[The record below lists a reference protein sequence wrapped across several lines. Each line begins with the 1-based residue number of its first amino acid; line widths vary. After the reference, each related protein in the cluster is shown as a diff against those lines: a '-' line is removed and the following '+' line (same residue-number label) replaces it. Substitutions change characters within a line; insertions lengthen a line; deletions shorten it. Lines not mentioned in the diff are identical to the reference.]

1 MRRQE
6 QLRSMILAW
15 YAEHDPGSPID
26 EDGEQYSVHI
36 SPAAMERRIINM
48 RAVQERIGL
57 ERFLGMCSLPLAKL
71 DLCVPLRDQEESGL
85 IIRERCGPRTM
96 KPIQKFVTA

>member
-1 MRRQE
+1 
-6 QLRSMILAW
+6 MILSW
-15 YAEHDPGSPID
+15 YQSHDLASPID

-48 RAVQERIGL
+48 KGVAERIGL
-57 ERFLGMCSLPLAKL
+57 ERFIGMCSLSLAKL
-71 DLCVPLRDQEESGL
+71 DTCVPLRDQVESGL
-85 IIRERCGPRTM
+85 VIKERAGPRTM